1 MSHVVH
7 VEVEWD
13 AESAE
18 HIRTRS
24 ARYVGSTDI
33 EPEWTTEAVNDPDR
47 LVDEPDPKSAHA
59 NSARVVGYSPTAQ
72 MVVTVVALRDAHGL
86 LHGASAWKTTGA
98 ALRQY
103 LEGKTD
109 E

>member
-1 MSHVVH
+1 MSHVEH
-7 VEVEWD
+7 IEVEWD

-33 EPEWTTEAVNDPDR
+33 EPEWTTEVVND
-47 LVDEPDPKSAHA
+47 PDPKSAHA
-59 NSARVVGYSPTAQ
+59 NSVRTIGYSAGAQ
-72 MVVTVVALRDAHGL
+72 MVVTVVALRDTHGV